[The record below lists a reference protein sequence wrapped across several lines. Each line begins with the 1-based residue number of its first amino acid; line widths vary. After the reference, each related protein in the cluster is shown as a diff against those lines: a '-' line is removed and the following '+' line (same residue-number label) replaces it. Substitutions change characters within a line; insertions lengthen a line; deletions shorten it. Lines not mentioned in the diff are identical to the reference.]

1 MAAVR
6 FGPKR
11 IALAVAKLAA
21 ALLLLPILIL
31 AGLRI
36 AAALREDGA
45 PPPAATRMVATPYG
59 AVAVSVSGPADG
71 RPLMLVHGTAA
82 WSGFWKQVSAHLAQ
96 RGWRVV
102 AVDLPPFGWSDH
114 DPGARYDRVTQAERL
129 AAVLAAVAKQPAV
142 VVGHSFG
149 AGPATELALRH
160 PRRLRSLVLVDAA
173 LGELDAAGGGNG
185 GVLRFRPLAEAATA
199 ATITNPAATG
209 PLLRSMIARKARAE
223 AWLPVLKAP
232 MRRRGTTSA
241 YAAWLPNLI
250 AARDG
255 ALSRRSEA
263 IRRLA
268 MPLALIW
275 GEADTVT
282 PIEQGRRIASLGRAR
297 SFAMLPGVGHI
308 PHIEDPEGFLA
319 ALDSAIAPD
328 REGAGN

>member
-1 MAAVR
+1 MAAVQ

-11 IALAVAKLAA
+11 LALGAAKLAA
-21 ALLLLPILIL
+21 ALLLLLVLIL

-45 PPPAATRMVATPYG
+45 SPPAATRMVATPYG
-59 AVAVSVSGPADG
+59 AVAVNVSGPAGG
-71 RPLMLVHGTAA
+71 RPVMLVHGTAA

-114 DPGARYDRVTQAERL
+114 DPLARYDRVTQAERL
-129 AAVLAAVAKQPAV
+129 AAVLAAVAKRPAV

-149 AGPATELALRH
+149 AGPAAELALRH
-160 PRRLRSLVLVDAA
+160 PRQLRSLVLVDAA
-173 LGELDAAGGGNG
+173 LGDLDPAGDGNG
-185 GVLRFRPLAEAATA
+185 GALRFRPLAEAATA
-199 ATITNPAATG
+199 ATVTNPAAIG
-209 PLLRSMIARKARAE
+209 PLLRSMIARKARAA

-241 YAAWLPNLI
+241 YAAWLPNLF
-250 AARDG
+250 ANRDG
-255 ALSRRSEA
+255 ALSRRSENL
-263 IRRLA
+263 RRIA
-268 MPLALIW
+268 MPVALIW
-275 GEADTVT
+275 GETDTVT
-282 PIEQGRRIASLGRAR
+282 PIGQGRRIAALARAR
-297 SFAMLPGVGHI
+297 SFATLPGVGHI